1 VIVTSSTLSPFLE
14 FHCQHIADTGRI
26 IFLLEKI
33 RFKGKAAILVSN
45 KVLAGFQG
53 GLFAHP
59 VREFQATGRIG
70 SGTGASSTTA
80 DSPSPH
86 GLLGTTRHY
95 IYALSYIL

>member
-45 KVLAGFQG
+45 KVLAGFQR

-59 VREFQATGRIG
+59 VREFKQRVG
-70 SGTGASSTTA
+70 SAVA
-80 DSPSPH
+80 QVP
-86 GLLGTTRHY
+86 
-95 IYALSYIL
+95 ALPLPIRLHPTDC